1 MKYLD
6 RLEEILIASLM
17 ACATLIIFVAV
28 LHRYAS
34 GWPIPWLQDKL
45 IAINMSW
52 AREACILMFVWMAKF
67 GAAYGV
73 RSGIH
78 VGVDVLVKRLGP
90 GGQKFCILFSVLAG
104 VLFTATLAAIG
115 AGMVYHKFGDT
126 MTTEVMELPLWMVY
140 LAIPLASGLMAF
152 RFLQVGW
159 TYLKT
164 GAMPQHDHGHVDGL
178 DEQELMRE
186 QRT

>member
-1 MKYLD
+1 MKILD
-6 RLEEILIASLM
+6 RLEELLIASLM

-34 GWPIPWLQDKL
+34 GWPIPGVQDWL
-45 IAINMSW
+45 ISINMSW
-52 AREACILMFVWMAKF
+52 AREICVLMFVWMAKF

-78 VGVDVLVKRLGP
+78 VGVDVLVKRLSLRW
-90 GGQKFCILFSVLAG
+90 QRVCVLFSVAAG
-104 VLFTATLAAIG
+104 VLFTGTLAAIG
-115 AGMVYHKFGDT
+115 AGMVYHKFGDG
-126 MTTEVMELPLWMVY
+126 MSTEVLELPLWAVY

-159 TYLKT
+159 AYWRT
-164 GAMPQHDHGHVDGL
+164 GQMPQHDHGHVDGL
-178 DEQELMRE
+178 DDAELGVGG
-186 QRT
+186 QR